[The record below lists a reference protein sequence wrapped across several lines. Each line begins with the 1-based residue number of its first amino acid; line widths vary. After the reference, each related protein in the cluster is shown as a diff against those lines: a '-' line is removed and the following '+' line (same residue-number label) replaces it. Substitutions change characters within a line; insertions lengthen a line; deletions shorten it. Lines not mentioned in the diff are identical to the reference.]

1 MKDFERPPITE
12 NTLKNVLQHF
22 SNLLRFEKS
31 GGTDQEGGCTEM
43 AYGDF
48 HGNRSEGGKKKH
60 NLISLQLQPKSYAH
74 MQVTASP
81 GREGDHTEAAQRQY
95 GVSLSLPDRVRSA
108 ACLVLPFV
116 KLLAA
121 LASTGNKGYQKC

>member
-1 MKDFERPPITE
+1 MKKIHFLISPLHIPLPVVMKDFERPPITE

-48 HGNRSEGGKKKH
+48 HGNRSEGGKKK
-60 NLISLQLQPKSYAH
+60 LQLNLF
-74 MQVTASP
+74 T
-81 GREGDHTEAAQRQY
+81 T
-95 GVSLSLPDRVRSA
+95 SA
-108 ACLVLPFV
+108 
-116 KLLAA
+116 
-121 LASTGNKGYQKC
+121 

>member
-1 MKDFERPPITE
+1 M
-12 NTLKNVLQHF
+12 F
-22 SNLLRFEKS
+22 SNISPIYCDLRSPEERTRRVGALKWLMGIFMETVQRGEKKN
-31 GGTDQEGGCTEM
+31 
-43 AYGDF
+43 Y
-48 HGNRSEGGKKKH
+48 

-81 GREGDHTEAAQRQY
+81 GREGDYTEAAQRQY